1 MNNNILSQ
9 KGSPNKNNF
18 LLAQIIFWLGYYLF
32 YSIFEGGFYGYTAG
46 FLSTAVSTLFTI
58 IIFYVHA
65 LYLFPELFKKK
76 KYVTYFLYS
85 LLLLTV
91 LVALRLIGEYLILSG
106 IPMFGDQPAFTAAKI
121 IYRFAMGIITM
132 VVSVP
137 IKYMFDYFQLQ
148 AKQQQIIN
156 QQLDAEMKYL
166 KQQIN
171 PHFLFNTLN
180 NLLYLTKRKSDA
192 APGVVEKLA
201 NLMRYMLEKE
211 KVKFV
216 PMEEE
221 LEFIKSYLELEKIR
235 IPKIDI
241 DFKITGKIENRA
253 IPPMLLIPLVENAFK
268 HGVDKSSTKNF
279 VKISSEITG
288 NQFNFRVENPLLKRA
303 KNEAAAGIGLQ
314 NLKKRLLLLYNGKY
328 RLNTYITEE
337 KTFVSELSIQLNEN

>member
-1 MNNNILSQ
+1 M
-9 KGSPNKNNF
+9 
-18 LLAQIIFWLGYYLF
+18 GYYLF
-32 YSIFEGGFYGYTAG
+32 YSIFEGGFYGYLTG
-46 FLSTAVSTLFTI
+46 FLSTAVSTFFTI

-76 KYVTYFLYS
+76 KYATYFLYS

-106 IPMFGDQPAFTAAKI
+106 IPMYGDQPPVTTAKV

-180 NLLYLTKRKSDA
+180 NLLYLTKKKSDA

-201 NLMRYMLEKE
+201 NLMRYLLEKE
-211 KVKFV
+211 SVEFV

-221 LEFIKSYLELEKIR
+221 IEFINSYLELEKIR
-235 IPKIDI
+235 IPKLNI
-241 DFKITGKIENRA
+241 DFKVTGETKNRH
-253 IPPMLLIPLVENAFK
+253 IPPMLLIPIVENAFK
-268 HGVDKSSTKNF
+268 HGVDKSSKNNF
-279 VKISSEITG
+279 VKLNAEIKV
-288 NQFNFRVENPLLKRA
+288 NEFIFIVENPIYK
-303 KNEAAAGIGLQ
+303 KDQNENKGGIGLQ
-314 NLKKRLLLLYNGKY
+314 NLEKRLK
-328 RLNTYITEE
+328 LN
-337 KTFVSELSIQLNEN
+337 L

>member
-1 MNNNILSQ
+1 MQ
-9 KGSPNKNNF
+9 KEESSKKF
-18 LLAQIIFWLGYYLF
+18 LVAQIVFWLGYYLF
-32 YSIFEGGFYGYTAG
+32 YSIFEGRFYGYVPG

-58 IIFYVHA
+58 IIFYLHA
-65 LYLFPELFKKK
+65 LYLFPELLKKK
-76 KYVTYFLYS
+76 KYTLYFIYS
-85 LLLLTV
+85 FILLTIMV
-91 LVALRLIGEYLILSG
+91 ILRLFGEYFVLSK
-106 IPMFGDQPAFTAAKI
+106 IPMYGTETFTVPKI
-121 IYRFAMGIITM
+121 IYRYAMGIITM

-148 AKQQQIIN
+148 AKQQRLIN
-156 QQLDAEMKYL
+156 QQLEAEMKYL
-166 KQQIN
+166 KLQIN

-180 NLLYLTKRKSDA
+180 NLLYLTKKKSDA

-235 IPKIDI
+235 IPKITI
-241 DFKITGKIENRA
+241 DFETKGAIEEKA

-268 HGVDKSSTKNF
+268 HGVDKSSAKNF
-279 VKISSEITG
+279 VKINSEIID
-288 NQFNFRVENPLLKRA
+288 NQFNFRVENPLLK
-303 KNEAAAGIGLQ
+303 KEKLEQPGGIGLQ
-314 NLKKRLLLLYNGKY
+314 NLKKRLKLLYDDKHK
-328 RLNTYITEE
+328 LNTYVTEE